1 MTATEWAV
9 GIAMVGALLGFVISC
24 AAFMWLG
31 GPTLKPR
38 KRHRP
43 Y

>member
-9 GIAMVGALLGFVISC
+9 GIAAGFALWCAISF
-24 AAFMWLG
+24 AAGMWLAG
-31 GPTLKPR
+31 AALKPR